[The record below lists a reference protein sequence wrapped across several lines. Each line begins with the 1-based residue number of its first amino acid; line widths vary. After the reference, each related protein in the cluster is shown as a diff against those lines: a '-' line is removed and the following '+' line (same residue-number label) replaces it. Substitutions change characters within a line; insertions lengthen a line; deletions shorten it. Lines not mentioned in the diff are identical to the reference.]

1 MVDLCMGVPHLILLM
16 LISIA
21 MGGGAAGV
29 ITGVAVTHWPNLTR
43 VIRAEV
49 LQVDERSFL
58 QKALDAMTG
67 SFRGILEYFH

>member
-1 MVDLCMGVPHLILLM
+1 MSTPTAKQTVYINV
-16 LISIA
+16 A
-21 MGGGAAGV
+21 GAD
-29 ITGVAVTHWPNLTR
+29 
-43 VIRAEV
+43 RAEV